1 LCKDTLFFLYLC
13 NNMIKNCLSNCKIN
27 IGLRILRRRSD
38 GYHDIETIFYPIPLY
53 DRISVSTLE
62 NGAQVSADK
71 LTVTGIP
78 LSATNDD
85 NLVMRVVRMLREEGY
100 SIPPLDITL
109 HKNIPSGAG
118 LGGGSSNAAFT
129 MTLLNELFHLG
140 LSEQEME
147 QFVGRLGADCAFFV
161 HNKPAIAEGIGNIFT
176 PTDIDLKGY
185 WIWLTKPSDFVST
198 KEAYQ
203 SVRPDETHRIH
214 WPRNNSEIRWEELTN
229 DFEASVFPNHPNVAA
244 LKSMMQDAGAVYA
257 AMSGSGASV
266 FGLFKEKPRTVALP
280 EDIFSFVARL

>member
-1 LCKDTLFFLYLC
+1 
-13 NNMIKNCLSNCKIN
+13 MIKNCLSNCKIN

-203 SVRPDETHRIH
+203 SIRPDETHRIH

>member
-1 LCKDTLFFLYLC
+1 
-13 NNMIKNCLSNCKIN
+13 MIKNCLSNCKIN

-78 LSATNDD
+78 LSATSDD

-100 SIPPLDITL
+100 SIPPLNITL

-244 LKSMMQDAGAVYA
+244 LKSMMQDAGAFYA

>member
-1 LCKDTLFFLYLC
+1 
-13 NNMIKNCLSNCKIN
+13 MIKNCLSNCKIN

-53 DRISVSTLE
+53 DKISVSTRDTD
-62 NGAQVSADK
+62 AQNVSDI

-78 LSATNDD
+78 LSAAGDD
-85 NLVMRVVRMLREEGY
+85 NLVMRVVRILREEGFN
-100 SIPPLDITL
+100 IPPLSITL

-129 MTLLNELFHLG
+129 MKLLNELFCLG
-140 LSEQEME
+140 LNETEME
-147 QFVGRLGADCAFFV
+147 LLVGRLGADCAFFV
-161 HNKPAIAEGIGNIFT
+161 RNRPVIAEGIGNVFT
-176 PTDIDLKGY
+176 PMDIDLKGY

-203 SVRPDETHRIH
+203 SVRPNDTRRIH

-229 DFEASVFPNHPNVAA
+229 DFEDSVFPNHPNIAA
-244 LKSMMQDAGAVYA
+244 LKRMMLDEGAFYA

-266 FGLFKEKPRTVALP
+266 FGLFKEKPRTVNLP
-280 EDIFSFVARL
+280 EDIFSFVTQL

>member
-1 LCKDTLFFLYLC
+1 
-13 NNMIKNCLSNCKIN
+13 MIKNCLSNCKIN

-53 DRISVSTLE
+53 DKISVSTRDTD
-62 NGAQVSADK
+62 AQNVSDI

-78 LSATNDD
+78 LSAAGDD
-85 NLVMRVVRMLREEGY
+85 NLVMRVVRILREVGFN
-100 SIPPLDITL
+100 IPPLSITL

-129 MTLLNELFHLG
+129 MKLLNELFCLG
-140 LSEQEME
+140 LNETEME
-147 QFVGRLGADCAFFV
+147 QLVGRLGADCAFFV
-161 HNKPAIAEGIGNIFT
+161 RNRPVIAEGIGNVFT

-203 SVRPDETHRIH
+203 SVRPDDTRRIH

-229 DFEASVFPNHPNVAA
+229 DFEDSVFPNHPNIAA
-244 LKSMMQDAGAVYA
+244 LKRMMLDEGAFYA

-266 FGLFKEKPRTVALP
+266 FGLFKEKPRTVNLP
-280 EDIFSFVARL
+280 EDIFSFVTQL

>member
-1 LCKDTLFFLYLC
+1 
-13 NNMIKNCLSNCKIN
+13 MIKNCLSNCKIN

-280 EDIFSFVARL
+280 EDIISFVARL

>member
-1 LCKDTLFFLYLC
+1 
-13 NNMIKNCLSNCKIN
+13 MIKNCLSNCKIN

-53 DRISVSTLE
+53 DKISVSTRDTD
-62 NGAQVSADK
+62 AQNVSDI

-78 LSATNDD
+78 LSAAGDD
-85 NLVMRVVRMLREEGY
+85 NLVMRVVRILREEGFN
-100 SIPPLDITL
+100 IPPLSITL

-129 MTLLNELFHLG
+129 MKLLNELFCLG
-140 LSEQEME
+140 LNETEME
-147 QFVGRLGADCAFFV
+147 LLVGRLGADCAFFV
-161 HNKPAIAEGIGNIFT
+161 RNRPVIAEGIGNVFT

-203 SVRPDETHRIH
+203 SVRPNDTRRIH

-229 DFEASVFPNHPNVAA
+229 DFEDSVFPNHPNIAA
-244 LKSMMQDAGAVYA
+244 LKRMMLDEGAFYA

-266 FGLFKEKPRTVALP
+266 FGLFKEKPRTVNLP
-280 EDIFSFVARL
+280 EDIFSFVTQL

>member
-1 LCKDTLFFLYLC
+1 
-13 NNMIKNCLSNCKIN
+13 MIKNCLSNCKIN

-53 DRISVSTLE
+53 DRISISTLE

>member
-1 LCKDTLFFLYLC
+1 
-13 NNMIKNCLSNCKIN
+13 MIKNCLSNCKIN

-78 LSATNDD
+78 LSATSDD

-100 SIPPLDITL
+100 SIPPLNITL

-176 PTDIDLKGY
+176 PTDINLKGY

-244 LKSMMQDAGAVYA
+244 LKSMMQDAGAFYA

>member
-1 LCKDTLFFLYLC
+1 
-13 NNMIKNCLSNCKIN
+13 MVKNCLSNCKIN

-100 SIPPLDITL
+100 SIPPLNITL

-244 LKSMMQDAGAVYA
+244 LKSMMQDAGAFYA

>member
-1 LCKDTLFFLYLC
+1 
-13 NNMIKNCLSNCKIN
+13 MVKNCLSNCKIN

>member
-1 LCKDTLFFLYLC
+1 
-13 NNMIKNCLSNCKIN
+13 MIKNCLSNCKIN

>member
-1 LCKDTLFFLYLC
+1 
-13 NNMIKNCLSNCKIN
+13 MIKNCLSNCKIN

-100 SIPPLDITL
+100 SIPPLNITL

>member
-1 LCKDTLFFLYLC
+1 MVK
-13 NNMIKNCLSNCKIN
+13 KCLSNCKIN

-53 DRISVSTLE
+53 DKISVTALE
-62 NGAQVSADK
+62 TGAQDAADI

-78 LSATNDD
+78 LSAASND
-85 NLVMRVVRMLREEGY
+85 NLVMRVVRMLREEGFC
-100 SIPPLDITL
+100 IPPLNISL

-118 LGGGSSNAAFT
+118 LGGGSSNAAST
-129 MTLLNELFHLG
+129 MKLLNELFRLG
-140 LSEQEME
+140 LGETEME
-147 QFVGRLGADCAFFV
+147 QRVARLGADCAFFV
-161 HNKPAIAEGIGNIFT
+161 RNKPVLAEGIGNVFT
-176 PTDIDLKGY
+176 PVDIDLKGC

-203 SVRPDETHRIH
+203 SVKPDNINRTH
-214 WPRNNSEIRWEELTN
+214 WPRNNSEIIWDDLTN
-229 DFEASVFPNHPNVAA
+229 DFEDSVFPNHPNVAA
-244 LKSMMQDAGAVYA
+244 LKKMMQKEGAFYA

-280 EDIFSFVARL
+280 EDIFSFITQL

>member
-1 LCKDTLFFLYLC
+1 
-13 NNMIKNCLSNCKIN
+13 MVKNCLSNCKIN

-53 DRISVSTLE
+53 DEISVSTLE
-62 NGAQVSADK
+62 TGVQDAADI
-71 LTVTGIP
+71 LTMTGIP
-78 LSATNDD
+78 LSAAGDD
-85 NLVMRVVRMLREEGY
+85 NLVMRVVRMLREEGFH
-100 SIPPLDITL
+100 IPPLHISL

-203 SVRPDETHRIH
+203 SVRPNETHRIH

-244 LKSMMQDAGAVYA
+244 LKSMMLDAGAVYA

>member
-1 LCKDTLFFLYLC
+1 
-13 NNMIKNCLSNCKIN
+13 MIKNCLSNCKIN

-203 SVRPDETHRIH
+203 SVRPDESHRIH

>member
-1 LCKDTLFFLYLC
+1 
-13 NNMIKNCLSNCKIN
+13 MVKNCLSNCKIN

-53 DRISVSTLE
+53 DEISVSALE
-62 NGAQVSADK
+62 TGVQDAADI

-78 LSATNDD
+78 LSAASDD
-85 NLVMRVVRMLREEGY
+85 NLVMRVVRMLREEGFR
-100 SIPPLDITL
+100 IPPLNISL

-129 MTLLNELFHLG
+129 MKLLNELFRLG
-140 LSEQEME
+140 LSETEME
-147 QFVGRLGADCAFFV
+147 QRVGRLGADCAFFV
-161 HNKPAIAEGIGNIFT
+161 CNKPVLAEGIGNIFT
-176 PTDIDLKGY
+176 PVDIDLKGC

-203 SVRPDETHRIH
+203 SVIPDETKRTH
-214 WPRNNSEIRWEELTN
+214 WPRNNAEIKWDELTN
-229 DFEASVFPNHPNVAA
+229 DFEGSVFPNHPNVAA
-244 LKSMMQDAGAVYA
+244 LKTMMLREGAFYA

-266 FGLFKEKPRTVALP
+266 FGLFKEKPRTVDLP
-280 EDIFSFVARL
+280 EDIFSFVTRL

>member
-1 LCKDTLFFLYLC
+1 
-13 NNMIKNCLSNCKIN
+13 MIKNCLSNCKIN

-53 DRISVSTLE
+53 DKISVSTRDTD
-62 NGAQVSADK
+62 AQNVSDI

-78 LSATNDD
+78 LSAAGDD
-85 NLVMRVVRMLREEGY
+85 NLVMRVVRILREVGFN
-100 SIPPLDITL
+100 IPPLSITL

-129 MTLLNELFHLG
+129 MKLLNELFCLG
-140 LSEQEME
+140 LNETEME
-147 QFVGRLGADCAFFV
+147 LLVGRLGADCAFFV
-161 HNKPAIAEGIGNIFT
+161 RNRPVIAEGIGNVFT
-176 PTDIDLKGY
+176 PTDIDLKGC

-203 SVRPDETHRIH
+203 SVRPDDTRRIH

-229 DFEASVFPNHPNVAA
+229 DFEDSVFPNHPNIAA
-244 LKSMMQDAGAVYA
+244 LKRMMLDEGAFYA

-266 FGLFKEKPRTVALP
+266 FGLFKEKPRTVNLP
-280 EDIFSFVARL
+280 EDIFSFVTQL

>member
-1 LCKDTLFFLYLC
+1 
-13 NNMIKNCLSNCKIN
+13 
-27 IGLRILRRRSD
+27 LRRRSD

-53 DRISVSTLE
+53 DEISVSTLE

-185 WIWLTKPSDFVST
+185 WIWLTKPLDFVST

-244 LKSMMQDAGAVYA
+244 LKSMMLDAGAVYA

>member
-1 LCKDTLFFLYLC
+1 
-13 NNMIKNCLSNCKIN
+13 MIKNCLSNCKIN

-53 DRISVSTLE
+53 DKISVSTLE
-62 NGAQVSADK
+62 TGAQNTADI

-78 LSATNDD
+78 FSATSDD

-100 SIPPLDITL
+100 NIPPLNITL

-129 MTLLNELFHLG
+129 MKLLNELFRLG
-140 LSEQEME
+140 LSETEME
-147 QFVGRLGADCAFFV
+147 QRVGRLGADCAFFV
-161 HNKPAIAEGIGNIFT
+161 RNKPVLAEGIGNVFT
-176 PTDIDLKGY
+176 PVDIDLKGY
-185 WIWLTKPSDFVST
+185 WIWLTKPTDFVST
-198 KEAYQ
+198 KEAYL
-203 SVRPDETHRIH
+203 SVRPDEINRTH

-244 LKSMMQDAGAVYA
+244 LKTMMQDAGAIYA

-266 FGLFKEKPRTVALP
+266 FGLFKEKPRTVNLP
-280 EDIFSFVARL
+280 EDIFSFVTQL

>member
-1 LCKDTLFFLYLC
+1 
-13 NNMIKNCLSNCKIN
+13 MIKNCLSNCKIN

-100 SIPPLDITL
+100 SIPPLNITL

-244 LKSMMQDAGAVYA
+244 LKSMMQDAGAFYA